1 MEGER
6 AEQTVPDSTEG
17 AGVGTGRT
25 AEQIQ
30 RELAELRR
38 QQVPVVCDNGK
49 ARPVKHNEPVVLGTA
64 NLVEIKEP
72 EWLVPGYIPRYGITT
87 LGGEGGTG
95 KTSIICNITAAI
107 TTGNYPFFMDG
118 VDIPFKGEP
127 GKVLFFSAED
137 SWEYVLARRLKNN
150 GADMNKI
157 KYLAPSDPNFV
168 NLNLDAPMLENFV
181 KAERPEL
188 VIFDP
193 LQSFIPANIKMGDR
207 NAMRKCLTPLLGY
220 GEIYKTTFII
230 VVHVNKQVGAFGR
243 RRISDSSD
251 IWDSSRSVLLLGET
265 QEDGIR
271 YMSQEKSNYGKLEK
285 TALYALRDGGVPVFK
300 AYTNKKDRDF
310 VLADAKEKSIRP
322 KLEDAKE
329 FILLVLQS
337 QKQMEVKEL
346 DQLAKDS
353 GISEYSLRNAK
364 AELREE
370 NQIHIWAV
378 GFKPK
383 KWFISLKAS
392 AKTN

>member
-6 AEQTVPDSTEG
+6 TEQIVPDSTEG
-17 AGVGTGRT
+17 AGVGAAGR
-25 AEQIQ
+25 AGQLRKEI
-30 RELAELRR
+30 AELR
-38 QQVPVVCDNGK
+38 QQQAPVVCDNGK
-49 ARPVKHNEPVVLGTA
+49 ARPVKHSEPVILGTA
-64 NLVEIKEP
+64 DSVKIKEP
-72 EWLVPGYIPRYGITT
+72 EWLIPGYIPRYGITT

-107 TTGNYPFFMDG
+107 TTGSYPFFMDG
-118 VDIPFKGEP
+118 IDIPFKGEP

-150 GADMNKI
+150 GADMSKI
-157 KYLAPSDPNFV
+157 KFLAPSDPNFV
-168 NLNLDAPMLENFV
+168 DLNLGEPMLEGFI

-220 GEIYKTTFII
+220 GEVYKTTFII
-230 VVHVNKQVGAFGR
+230 VVHVNKQSGAFGR

-329 FILLVLQS
+329 FILLVLQG

-364 AELREE
+364 AELRQEG
-370 NQIHIWAV
+370 QIHIWAV

-383 KWFISLKAS
+383 KWLISLKAS
-392 AKTN
+392 TETN

>member
-1 MEGER
+1 ME
-6 AEQTVPDSTEG
+6 TD
-17 AGVGTGRT
+17 RT
-25 AEQIQ
+25 DPEYWASLPEEEIIKQ
-30 RELAELRR
+30 LAETERKIEQQER
-38 QQVPVVCDNGK
+38 QQAAVVCDNGK
-49 ARPVKHNEPVVLGTA
+49 ARPVKHTEPVELGTA
-64 NLVEIKEP
+64 ATVTIKEP
-72 EWLVPGYIPRYGITT
+72 EWLIPGYIPRYGITT

-150 GADMNKI
+150 GADMSKI

-168 NLNLDAPMLENFV
+168 DLNLDAPMLEDFI

-193 LQSFIPANIKMGDR
+193 IQSFIPPNLKMGDR
-207 NAMRKCLTPLLGY
+207 NAMRKCFTPLLGY
-220 GEIYKTTFII
+220 GEIYRTTFII
-230 VVHVNKQVGAFGR
+230 VVHVNKQSGVYGR
-243 RRISDSSD
+243 KRIADSSD

-285 TALYALRDGGVPVFK
+285 TTLYALRDGGVPVFK

-322 KLEDAKE
+322 KLEDAKD
-329 FILLVLQS
+329 FIMDTLQEH
-337 QKQMEVKEL
+337 KQLSSKEL
-346 DQLAKDS
+346 NELATAC
-353 GISEYSLRNAK
+353 GISDHSMKDAK
-364 AELREE
+364 AELRKDG
-370 NQIHIWAV
+370 QIHIWSV
-378 GFKPK
+378 GRGKEHK
-383 KWFISLKAS
+383 TFIALKA
-392 AKTN
+392 N

>member
-1 MEGER
+1 MEPEKTD
-6 AEQTVPDSTEG
+6 QT
-17 AGVGTGRT
+17 GTGQLTERK
-25 AEQIQ
+25 AEII
-30 RELAELRR
+30 RR
-38 QQVPVVCDNGK
+38 IEGIDNQLEALNEKQPLPVVCDQGK
-49 ARPVKHNEPVVLGTA
+49 ARPVKHSKPVELGTA

-168 NLNLDAPMLENFV
+168 DLNLNAPMLEDFI

-193 LQSFIPANIKMGDR
+193 IQSFIPPNLKMGDR
-207 NAMRKCLTPLLGY
+207 NAMRKCFTPLLGY
-220 GEIYKTTFII
+220 GEVYKTTFII
-230 VVHVNKQVGAFGR
+230 VVHVNKQSGVYGR
-243 RRISDSSD
+243 KRIADSSD

-265 QEDGIR
+265 QKNGIR
-271 YMSQEKSNYGKLEK
+271 YMSQEKSNYGKLGD
-285 TALYALRDGGVPVFK
+285 TVLYSLKDGGIPVFK

-310 VLADAKEKSIRP
+310 VLADAREKSNRP
-322 KLEDAKE
+322 KLDDAKE
-329 FILLVLQS
+329 FILDTLQE
-337 QKQMEVKEL
+337 QKQIATKEL
-346 DQLAKDS
+346 DELAAAC
-353 GISEYSLRNAK
+353 GISAHSMKDAK
-364 AELREE
+364 AALKKEG
-370 NQIHIWAV
+370 QIHIWAIGYKNERKTLV
-378 GFKPK
+378 
-383 KWFISLKAS
+383 SLKA
-392 AKTN
+392 T